1 MKTNLHNNNHHTT
14 ADNRLRQLL
23 DEARNATD
31 APPSPW
37 FTRKVM
43 NRLPPQKIRTAAM
56 AEYMVYIIAALAT
69 IIFTV
74 VYGIRT
80 YASGTVTV
88 GDLCIIACST
98 GLLLAILNL
107 MLTPWLHPL
116 E

>member
-1 MKTNLHNNNHHTT
+1 MKTDRHDNNDHTA

-23 DEARNATD
+23 DEARNTTE

-69 IIFTV
+69 IIITV

-88 GDLCIIACST
+88 GDIGIIACTT
-98 GLLLAILNL
+98 GLLLAILYL
-107 MLTPWLHPL
+107 MLSPWLHPL